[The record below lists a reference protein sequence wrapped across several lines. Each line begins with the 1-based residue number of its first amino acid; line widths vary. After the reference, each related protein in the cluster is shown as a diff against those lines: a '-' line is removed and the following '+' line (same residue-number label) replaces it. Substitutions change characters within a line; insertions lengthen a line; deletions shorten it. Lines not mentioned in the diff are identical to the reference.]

1 MIFQIALVLYLLINY
16 LLINKQAVA
25 CIKSLFYQVAKNFL
39 IIYSYRKCL
48 RLKRIFCRIIG
59 DEYAS
64 VCVLFNQFIFW
75 NYSRFYFWS

>member
-16 LLINKQAVA
+16 LLIDKQAVA

-39 IIYSYRKCL
+39 IIYGNRKCL
-48 RLKRIFCRIIG
+48 RLKRISCLTIG

-75 NYSRFYFWS
+75 NYSRFYSWS